1 MVYFREQAR
10 KLVNS
15 NALTTSA
22 SRFPSSRS
30 DALQGYDCLKYT
42 KSLHCTIRKDP
53 CFDTH
58 LGKRSEGTMYI
69 FLRCAHVLILR
80 SARLKISSYTCISQ
94 KPCMGVNLRG
104 SHLFR
109 ASRNRHGQITQN
121 AFQGSAV
128 GNKLKRHLAALQLS
142 DRKTMHGSRSGCSIT
157 LSLIGASDDD
167 VAQHVGWKSL
177 TTAQYYTQTRQ
188 VIHTSKTATLL
199 SDDATLSTSILPYPA
214 SRVGSHFRNRNNLDN
229 FSLTYISVYVPADV

>member
-1 MVYFREQAR
+1 
-10 KLVNS
+10 
-15 NALTTSA
+15 
-22 SRFPSSRS
+22 
-30 DALQGYDCLKYT
+30 
-42 KSLHCTIRKDP
+42 
-53 CFDTH
+53 
-58 LGKRSEGTMYI
+58 
-69 FLRCAHVLILR
+69 
-80 SARLKISSYTCISQ
+80 
-94 KPCMGVNLRG
+94 MGVNLRG

-109 ASRNRHGQITQN
+109 ASNRHGQITQN
-121 AFQGSAV
+121 AFQGSAI

-142 DRKTMHGSRSGCSIT
+142 DGKTMHGSRSGCSIT
-157 LSLIGASDDD
+157 LSLIAASDDD

-199 SDDATLSTSILPYPA
+199 SDDATLIATSILPSPA

>member
-1 MVYFREQAR
+1 
-10 KLVNS
+10 
-15 NALTTSA
+15 
-22 SRFPSSRS
+22 
-30 DALQGYDCLKYT
+30 
-42 KSLHCTIRKDP
+42 
-53 CFDTH
+53 
-58 LGKRSEGTMYI
+58 
-69 FLRCAHVLILR
+69 
-80 SARLKISSYTCISQ
+80 
-94 KPCMGVNLRG
+94 MGVNLRG

-109 ASRNRHGQITQN
+109 ASNRHGQIIQN

-142 DRKTMHGSRSGCSIT
+142 DGKTMHGSRSGCSIT

-199 SDDATLSTSILPYPA
+199 SDDATLATSILPSPA
-214 SRVGSHFRNRNNLDN
+214 SRVGSHFRNRNIWTISRWHILVYMYL
-229 FSLTYISVYVPADV
+229 LTYNISLMLRVHIVRGFIKYIIMFEYWGDWVTWRKSLNKAIRLWVWNGFLFPFLTPNLAIAWRRKELWEYNIIPTGSSGCAVNLQNDDNRANPFILQ